1 MKIDGFIDKTICIY
15 TQVWRV
21 FTMCFPESFC
31 KHGTD
36 MNFLKN
42 LIGLLMLPFK
52 NNMDLNI
59 LSTTIG
65 RSF

>member
-1 MKIDGFIDKTICIY
+1 
-15 TQVWRV
+15 
-21 FTMCFPESFC
+21 MCFPESFC